1 MKNKKLIFPLFIIIF
16 AIVSLSSCI
25 ILSDSNTTY
34 EVWLFND
41 STSTVDEWYIIDKES
56 DYDGKNSISGN
67 EKLYYNPTVCT
78 IYPYNERGLSGIP
91 AKKDYYI
98 YLTFSGSNKIYY
110 SDDFYLNNN
119 KTVSVYYGT
128 AKNRSAITDS
138 EETELYLEDSEGNIY
153 TLHKAPET
161 LTLNKLTPETVREA
175 LK

>member
-25 ILSDSNTTY
+25 ILSDSKTTY
-34 EVWLFND
+34 EVWLYND
-41 STSTVDEWYIIDKES
+41 SPSTVDKWCVIDKES
-56 DYDGKNSISGN
+56 DYDGKKSISEN
-67 EKLYYNPTVCT
+67 ETSYYNPNA
-78 IYPYNERGLSGIP
+78 YPVYTAREKGLSGIP
-91 AKKDYYI
+91 ARKDYYI

-119 KTVSVYYGT
+119 KTVSVSYGT
-128 AKNRSAITDS
+128 VKNRSAITDS

>member
-41 STSTVDEWYIIDKES
+41 STLTVDKWCIIDKAS
-56 DYDGKNSISGN
+56 DYDGKKSISEN
-67 EKLYYNPTVCT
+67 ETSYYNPNA
-78 IYPYNERGLSGIP
+78 YPVYTAREKGLSGIP
-91 AKKDYYI
+91 ARKDYYI

-128 AKNRSAITDS
+128 VKNRSAITDS

>member
-25 ILSDSNTTY
+25 ILSDSKTTY
-34 EVWLFND
+34 EVWLYND
-41 STSTVDEWYIIDKES
+41 SPSTVDKWCVIDKES
-56 DYDGKNSISGN
+56 DYDGKKSISEN
-67 EKLYYNPTVCT
+67 ETSYYNPNA
-78 IYPYNERGLSGIP
+78 YPVYTAREKGLSGIP
-91 AKKDYYI
+91 ARKDYYI

-119 KTVSVYYGT
+119 KTVSVSYGT

-161 LTLNKLTPETVREA
+161 LTLNKLTAETVREA

>member
-34 EVWLFND
+34 EVWLYND
-41 STSTVDEWYIIDKES
+41 SPSTVDKWCVIDKES
-56 DYDGKNSISGN
+56 DYDGKKSISEN
-67 EKLYYNPTVCT
+67 ETSYYNPNA
-78 IYPYNERGLSGIP
+78 YPVYTAREKGLSGIP
-91 AKKDYYI
+91 ARKDYYI

-128 AKNRSAITDS
+128 VKNRSAITDS